1 LQVETKT
8 LFVDGGNVSRDL
20 VYLSLVKRPIG
31 RLFSS
36 CLHNAH
42 ALLFTAYDFTSSDLK
57 HYNMVLQYNP
67 DESNVLRVPRLMN
80 LVMFVS

>member
-1 LQVETKT
+1 VQSTHAVHGNSHHKRLQVETKT

-36 CLHNAH
+36 II
-42 ALLFTAYDFTSSDLK
+42 LK
-57 HYNMVLQYNP
+57 SIFIRNIWL
-67 DESNVLRVPRLMN
+67 S
-80 LVMFVS
+80 